1 MSIEDI
7 IHHTNLHKPTEPPP
21 LDSPIIQD
29 INPQEL
35 ILEVP
40 KSKKL
45 FINKHKK
52 AIIAVSA
59 MVLAAAVLGVVAF
72 FAWPA
77 VASAILGFGAYG
89 LTLGA
94 IAGANLIAQVGL
106 VAAVFAVGGFIASG
120 GLLTAGSKVIN
131 RISKAWDALYESP
144 VKAHA
149 NFEPQPDPIA
159 NKVKKSYDNAG
170 RIEKPSPL
178 ILPPY
183 PPTPVAPS
191 AGSVAFLTQMQ
202 QKKENFKRLVEINN
216 QFIND
221 DSLSDD
227 EYTGLENESDNLGTD
242 IQLGLSN
249 QQNEE
254 QHSPG
259 LSIEIQATSLP
270 QQESIMNIAEPLPQ
284 NTGSI
289 KTPSPLSLFV
299 PPTASVAPSTGSVT
313 FFTQMQEK
321 KDKCMRLVEINN
333 QLLNGTLSK
342 IEKRQLKT
350 EIANLEEDI
359 LSNRQNKL
367 GQNKQKE
374 ERIPSDLSNQFKDEY
389 LRMRSCNES
398 PIQTQTESS
407 NIVK

>member
-1 MSIEDI
+1 MSIEGI
-7 IHHTNLHKPTEPPP
+7 IHHTNLHKPTEPLS

-40 KSKKL
+40 KSKEP

-52 AIIAVSA
+52 AIIAVST

-106 VAAVFAVGGFIASG
+106 VAAVFAVSGFIASG
-120 GLLTAGSKVIN
+120 GLLTVGSKAIN
-131 RISKAWDALYESP
+131 SIRKAWNSLYESP
-144 VKAHA
+144 VQTQAT
-149 NFEPQPDPIA
+149 FIPQPDPIMSIA
-159 NKVKKSYDNAG
+159 KPWPLNGGISKNNA
-170 RIEKPSPL
+170 PL
-178 ILPPY
+178 SSVTPAIA
-183 PPTPVAPS
+183 PVATKTS
-191 AGSVAFLTQMQ
+191 SVTFLSQMQ
-202 QKKENFKRLVEINN
+202 QKKEKFKRLVEINN
-216 QFIND
+216 QLLNG
-221 DSLSDD
+221 
-227 EYTGLENESDNLGTD
+227 ELEDTRLTAEIENLEKD

-284 NTGSI
+284 NAGII
-289 KTPSPLSLFV
+289 KTPSPLSLVV
-299 PPTASVAPSTGSVT
+299 PPTASVAPSTGSIT

-321 KDKCMRLVEINN
+321 KDKCMRLVEIHN

-359 LSNRQNKL
+359 LSNRRNKL

-389 LRMRSCNES
+389 RKVRSGNES
-398 PIQTQTESS
+398 PIQTPTESS
-407 NIVK
+407 NIIK